1 MLRRVALLL
10 GLLLAATPLSAVDRV
25 EVLVLFRDR
34 AVVML
39 DGERRLLEKGVAS
52 PEGVV
57 LISATSREAVLEI
70 DGVQSTWGLSRRINR
85 HFESRRP
92 LRALIAPDEQG
103 HYIVAGYI
111 NGLPATLLV
120 DTGATLV
127 AMNRILARRLGID
140 YRVRGERSM
149 AKTASGLAA
158 IYLVQLKSV
167 RVGEIELKNVDA
179 SVHDSEFPG
188 IALLGMSFLG
198 RLDMQREGAV
208 LELKTR

>member
-1 MLRRVALLL
+1 MLRRAVLLL
-10 GLLLAATPLSAVDRV
+10 GLLLACAPLPAVDRV
-25 EVLVLFRDR
+25 EVLVLFRDK

-39 DGERRLLEKGVAS
+39 DGKRRLLEKGVAS

-57 LISATSREAVLEI
+57 LISATSRQAVLEI
-70 DGVQSTWGLSRRINR
+70 DGVQSSWGLSRRIN
-85 HFESRRP
+85 SRFQPRSAV
-92 LRALIAPDEQG
+92 RTLIAPDEHG
-103 HYIVAGYI
+103 HYVAAGYI
-111 NGLPATLLV
+111 NGLPAPLLV

-140 YRVRGERSM
+140 YRVQGERSM
-149 AKTASGLAA
+149 AKTASGLAV

-179 SVHDSEFPG
+179 AVHDSEFPG
-188 IALLGMSFLG
+188 TVLLGMSFLG

-208 LELKTR
+208 LELRER